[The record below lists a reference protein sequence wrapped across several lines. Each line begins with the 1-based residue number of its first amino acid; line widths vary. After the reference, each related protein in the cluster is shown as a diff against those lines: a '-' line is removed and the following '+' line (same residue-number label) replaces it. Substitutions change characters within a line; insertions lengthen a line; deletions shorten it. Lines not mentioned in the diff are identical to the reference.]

1 MITISADIVER
12 RQVITSSVVTAGEL
26 FIHSAGEDLTIL
38 LYVLQIHE
46 CLPKAHSIL
55 LVIS

>member
-12 RQVITSSVVTAGEL
+12 RQVITSSVVTAEL

-55 LVIS
+55 PVIS

>member
-1 MITISADIVER
+1 MITISALIVER
-12 RQVITSSVVTAGEL
+12 RQVITSSVVTVGEL
-26 FIHSAGEDLTIL
+26 FIHSAREDLTIL

-55 LVIS
+55 PV

>member
-1 MITISADIVER
+1 M
-12 RQVITSSVVTAGEL
+12 ITSSVVTAGER
-26 FIHSAGEDLTIL
+26 FIRSSGEDLTIL

-55 LVIS
+55 PVIS